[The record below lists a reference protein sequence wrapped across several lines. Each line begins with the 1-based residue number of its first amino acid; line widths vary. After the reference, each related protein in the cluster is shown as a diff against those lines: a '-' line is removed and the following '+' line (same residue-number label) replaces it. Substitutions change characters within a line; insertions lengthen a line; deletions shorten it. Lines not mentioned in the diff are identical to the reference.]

1 MHRRAGVGQGL
12 AKRGRNSDVSES
24 YREWFVMDEAAVVS
38 GEAAALS
45 RNAAVAC
52 QLIRAT
58 ASLATGVS
66 YIASVLSVG
75 ARVFLGFAR
84 VA

>member
-1 MHRRAGVGQGL
+1 
-12 AKRGRNSDVSES
+12 
-24 YREWFVMDEAAVVS
+24 MDAATVVS

-66 YIASVLSVG
+66 DIAAVHLRGVRG
-75 ARVFLGFAR
+75 AIGFAR

>member
-1 MHRRAGVGQGL
+1 
-12 AKRGRNSDVSES
+12 
-24 YREWFVMDEAAVVS
+24 MDAATVVS

-66 YIASVLSVG
+66 YFASLHSRGV
-75 ARVFLGFAR
+75 R
-84 VA
+84 VAIGFVRVA